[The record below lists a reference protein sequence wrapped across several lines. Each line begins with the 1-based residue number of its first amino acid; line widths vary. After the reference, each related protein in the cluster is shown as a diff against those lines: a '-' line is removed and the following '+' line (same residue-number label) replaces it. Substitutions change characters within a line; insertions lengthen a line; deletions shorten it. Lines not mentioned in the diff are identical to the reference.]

1 MQFQGIWFPAKGL
14 IRIYLHTRLS
24 PTINVNKT
32 EMWDLQ
38 TDFARIREIKERKS
52 SKKSALST
60 WPFIYKYPQMQT
72 PLVMGKIC
80 AEDDAGSKVHRS
92 DISLEFKGYL
102 HVLLSIMSFSEAH
115 MRSNRLSCVSL
126 IRQKNLTRHQSSCE
140 NETNFSLIGN
150 LWEGHE
156 TQSSVEH
163 SVVVR

>member
-1 MQFQGIWFPAKGL
+1 MFDFFNVNYNLKKTTSVMEFQGIWFPAKGL

-52 SKKSALST
+52 SKKNALST

-72 PLVMGKIC
+72 PLVMRKIC

-92 DISLEFKGYL
+92 DWYLVGIQRVPTCSPIYNVLTSFKKWGTYE
-102 HVLLSIMSFSEAH
+102 VKSTVM
-115 MRSNRLSCVSL
+115 C
-126 IRQKNLTRHQSSCE
+126 QSY
-140 NETNFSLIGN
+140 
-150 LWEGHE
+150 
-156 TQSSVEH
+156 
-163 SVVVR
+163 